1 MAILRENSQF
11 DESSG
16 KIVVQTTYDNSA
28 VLRLNA
34 AERAE
39 KIDGAQF
46 KPGVA
51 GLAHVGRIDMGDV
64 IRLKNIGYDLLSPDK
79 DEVRRALLYIQSNEP
94 HLLTV
99 NKKPFAKVRSRW
111 V

>member
-1 MAILRENSQF
+1 MGILNRTSKL
-11 DESSG
+11 DELSG
-16 KIVVQTTYDNSA
+16 KMVETTTYDNSD

-34 AERAE
+34 AQRNE

-46 KPGVA
+46 KADFAKMVHVA
-51 GLAHVGRIDMGDV
+51 RIDMGD
-64 IRLKNIGYDLLSPDK
+64 IERLRNMGYNLLSPDR
-79 DEVRRALLYIQSNEP
+79 DEVRRALLYVQSNEP

-99 NKKPFAKVRSRW
+99 NKKPFAKVRNRW